1 MDGIIYTLR
10 NGDYNLIVECLDDLK
25 SDRETG
31 QILSVVAGE
40 EQPDLYGLLMEGH
53 THDFLFGE
61 ETRGVLTTD
70 VVNQLRAFLDMYLD
84 ARGLTHDQPL
94 VESYSN
100 NCGILFE
107 YFSGMNNYI
116 SNASW
121 RQLLTVRARTPGCAN
136 TPCDVLVVCTGTRDG
151 DLTMQGIVACP
162 FFSAKYQGLGH
173 LVLKHMN
180 LRTTEDK
187 VNLRVDPHSRSRRWR
202 ALLAKQSFVRN
213 VRGGILDPG

>member
-1 MDGIIYTLR
+1 M
-10 NGDYNLIVECLDDLK
+10 
-25 SDRETG
+25 
-31 QILSVVAGE
+31 
-40 EQPDLYGLLMEGH
+40 
-53 THDFLFGE
+53 FGE

-70 VVNQLRAFLDMYLD
+70 VVKQLRVFLNMYLD

-94 VESYSN
+94 VKSYSY

-121 RQLLTVRARTPGCAN
+121 RQLLTVRARTPGYAN
-136 TPCDVLVVCTGTRDG
+136 TPSDVLVVCTGTRDG

-180 LRTTEDK
+180 QRTTKEK